1 MTGNTN
7 ASFFSFTL
15 SNVWEMLQPNQS
27 RHLFSSQ
34 SSTAPACAPHAQL
47 RLSFS
52 GAFRHKTGP
61 SVPDSSWFKR
71 PSSVYARAP
80 QTLSL
85 SHPPPP
91 SHPVSPTSTSRSPK
105 PGPGLQDG
113 TGAPHGRRRARWAE
127 GGGPGGR
134 ALTSDQR
141 LSPAARAVL
150 WEKRS
155 LRDNEAYSWPR
166 GTRSALDP
174 PLRSRDHARL
184 AAAVAALTR

>member
-127 GGGPGGR
+127 RGGPGGAAHSPQTSASARPRVRFCGRNGVCEIMRPIPGHEER
-134 ALTSDQR
+134 AA
-141 LSPAARAVL
+141 P
-150 WEKRS
+150 
-155 LRDNEAYSWPR
+155 
-166 GTRSALDP
+166 
-174 PLRSRDHARL
+174 
-184 AAAVAALTR
+184 